1 MADLNL
7 EPLFNQKKREFNTM
21 GAGSTRF
28 EDDFLVCTNRAIN
41 VINRRAD
48 LETPIARINVKEDDV
63 NLDYKYEDV
72 LSDGISMFMVSAGQ
86 RPAKGFETILKDV
99 SQRFSDG
106 VDSIRYDIINKAQA
120 ADTDDESNFAN
131 LGGLG

>member
-7 EPLFNQKKREFNTM
+7 EDLFDQKQREFNTM
-21 GAGSTRF
+21 GSGSTRF

-41 VINRRAD
+41 IINRRAD
-48 LETPIARINVKEDDV
+48 LETPIARVNVKSDDV

-72 LSDGISMFMVSAGQ
+72 LSDGITLYMVSAGQ

-99 SQRFSDG
+99 TQRFYEG
-106 VDSIRYDIINKAQA
+106 VDGIRYDTINKAQA